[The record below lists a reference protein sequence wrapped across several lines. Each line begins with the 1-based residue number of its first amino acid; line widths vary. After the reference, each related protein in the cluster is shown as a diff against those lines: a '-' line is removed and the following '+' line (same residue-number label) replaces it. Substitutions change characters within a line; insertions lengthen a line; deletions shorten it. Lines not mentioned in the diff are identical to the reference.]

1 MNKIFFLVGL
11 LSYYF
16 LLIEQSLVSVAN
28 NNSAKKRILIAERN
42 RIQNKTYK
50 SAMRTLMKSCFAACA
65 SYKDH
70 PGEQTKEEVQKTMN
84 DAFSKIDKA
93 VKRGVL
99 HKNSGANQ
107 KSRLTAVVKKL
118 VEPASN

>member
-1 MNKIFFLVGL
+1 M
-11 LSYYF
+11 
-16 LLIEQSLVSVAN
+16 AN

-70 PGEQTKEEVQKTMN
+70 PGEQTKKEVQKTMN

-107 KSRLTAVVKKL
+107 KSRLTAAVKKL

>member
-1 MNKIFFLVGL
+1 M
-11 LSYYF
+11 
-16 LLIEQSLVSVAN
+16 AN

-50 SAMRTLMKSCFAACA
+50 SAMRTLIKSCFEACGL
-65 SYKDH
+65 YKDN
-70 PGEQTKEEVQKTMN
+70 PGEDTKKEVQKTMN
-84 DAFSKIDKA
+84 SAFSKIDKA

-99 HKNSGANQ
+99 HKNAGSNQ
-107 KSRLTAVVKKL
+107 KSRLSSAVKRV